1 MAKLKKQIKEQKKK
15 VEKLKAAGKEKK
27 ADKAN
32 KKLGFLKL
40 KRNEKISDKLWEKT
54 LPLTYSEE
62 QKAADKAEIEKFE
75 REQLEQELADYETQK
90 ERIAQDKQTLE
101 ENYQKSLAEGN
112 WDKARYIKSLFGEY
126 TTAADNFVK
135 DKDISYTQLAGGYAP
150 MRSVNTSYGD
160 RGLLRSGAREAAQ
173 QYELENAQHQYGAV
187 NDTNLGGQALQ
198 SIKQGYDQSQTGYA
212 RQLEDINKGITNVNT
227 NFQNQLPILQNQY
240 VNQQEKSYNDQKIVR
255 PNAMKNYQNQL
266 GKYKKWQSNYGQY
279 NYKKFGGKAPDY
291 STYVNQYSY
300 SPF

>member
-32 KKLGFLKL
+32 KKLGALKL
-40 KRNEKISDKLWEKT
+40 KRFENQLNKAYEKT
-54 LPLTYSEE
+54 LPLTYTDEMR
-62 QKAADKAEIEKFE
+62 ARDKAEIEKFE
-75 REQLEQELADYETQK
+75 REQLEQDLAEYETQK
-90 ERIAQDKQTLE
+90 QRIAEDKQKLE
-101 ENYQKSLAEGN
+101 ENYQTALADGN

-126 TTAADNFVK
+126 VNASDSFIK
-135 DKDISYTQLAGGYAP
+135 DKDTSYTQLAGGYAP

-160 RGLLRSGAREAAQ
+160 RGLLRSGAREAA
-173 QYELENAQHQYGAV
+173 ERDALDLAQHTYGSVA
-187 NDTNLGGQALQ
+187 DANLGGTALQ

-212 RQLEDINKGITNVNT
+212 RQLEDINKNITNANT

-240 VNQQEKSYNDQKIVR
+240 ANQNEQTYNAQKIVR
-255 PNAMKNYQNQL
+255 PNAMKNYQKQL

-279 NYKKFGGKAPDY
+279 DYKKFGGKAPDY